1 MKIIQNRKLVFNMA
15 KRLRYSNGLDI
26 EKRCDDYITKCQ
38 QICKFF
44 REEVVQVS
52 LKTMGE
58 TFEILPATLS
68 AWENGK
74 SKNADFIFYYYDIVV
89 EPDYK
94 KEFLRLIFDCS
105 DKAIKVTALK
115 QLRDDIAKGFYACV
129 GLDIQEMEQTE
140 FNKGVMWLTTQMV
153 I

>member
-1 MKIIQNRKLVFNMA
+1 MA
-15 KRLRYSNGLDI
+15 KRLKYSNGI
-26 EKRCDDYITKCQ
+26 EVEKRTDDYIQKCQ

-74 SKNADFIFYYYDIVV
+74 TRNIDYLFMYYDIIV
-89 EPDYK
+89 EPNYK
-94 KEFLRLIFDCS
+94 KQFLDLIFNYDNKCV
-105 DKAIKVTALK
+105 KVTALK
-115 QLRDDIAKGFYACV
+115 QLRNDIAVGFYSCV
-129 GLDIQEMEQTE
+129 GLNIKELEKNGELD
-140 FNKGVMWLTTQMV
+140 KGVMWLSTEIV
-153 I
+153 L